1 MRQFRHIGTR
11 QLALGLG
18 LMIVSLML
26 VPPGSFAQTDESEAN
41 AQTQPALTPPPFER
55 CYQLKFGR
63 WWPWGFGEENA
74 YVTPPRR
81 IQLLGERGTRGFE
94 QDKLL
99 IRTVPHQDRPP
110 GSRESSFWNTK
121 SPNRVLLTWTDGF
134 VGVTLDLAKSKDE
147 LKGWAHPHF
156 DAPHFV
162 PRIAHVTAQP
172 IECEADTG
180 ASSGG
185 EHPHN
190 PTDQQRQSPIV
201 ARPDWQKVD
210 AGPFSILAP
219 PGWKFHQLT
228 GVDSYVGEFTSDTFV
243 LKFEFGDYSN
253 PLKVEKKPAYVVTH
267 KSIGG
272 RRAKVVSPTT
282 PGHGITGVY
291 IRNVVDSNAL
301 TLWGKDL
308 TPEQQ
313 ELALKIFE
321 TLRFGGPPPKY
332 VLPPP
337 ASKNV
342 K

>member
-1 MRQFRHIGTR
+1 MPQFRHIETS
-11 QLALGLG
+11 QLAFGLWVVI
-18 LMIVSLML
+18 LLLAL
-26 VPPGSFAQTDESEAN
+26 VPSRNSGQTDKLEAKV
-41 AQTQPALTPPPFER
+41 QTQPVPTPASFEG
-55 CYQLKFGR
+55 CYELKLGR

-74 YVTPPRR
+74 YVTPPNR

-94 QDKLL
+94 QDKFL
-99 IRTVPHQDRPP
+99 IRTIPRQDRPS
-110 GSRESSFWNTK
+110 GSRESSFWSTK
-121 SPNRVLLTWTDGF
+121 SPNQLLLTWTDGF
-134 VGVTLDLAKSKDE
+134 VGVNLDLTKSKHE
-147 LKGWAHPHF
+147 MKGWAHPHF

-162 PRIAHVTAQP
+162 PRIAHVTVQP
-172 IECEADTG
+172 IACEADTG

-185 EHPHN
+185 QYPHS
-190 PTDQQRQSPIV
+190 PTDQQQESPIA
-201 ARPDWQKVD
+201 ARLHWQKVD

-228 GVDSYVGEFTSDTFV
+228 GVDSYVGEFTGNTFV
-243 LKFEFGDYSN
+243 LKFDFGGYSN
-253 PLKVEKKPAYVVTH
+253 PLKIERKPAYVVTH

-272 RRAKVVSPTT
+272 CRAKIVSPTT

-291 IRNVVDSNAL
+291 IRNVGDSNAL
-301 TLWGKDL
+301 TLWGRDL

-313 ELALKIFE
+313 ALALKIFE

-342 K
+342 G